1 MPRLYCVNGGY
12 FVSHMRCNSSQYSK
26 YGLIKSDVFLLKK
39 KEKRKKKSHQRF
51 QDDPGQNRTMI
62 RELAQT

>member
-1 MPRLYCVNGGY
+1 
-12 FVSHMRCNSSQYSK
+12 MRCNSSQYSK
-26 YGLIKSDVFLLKK
+26 FGLIKSDVFLLKK
-39 KEKRKKKSHQRF
+39 KEKKKKESHQRF